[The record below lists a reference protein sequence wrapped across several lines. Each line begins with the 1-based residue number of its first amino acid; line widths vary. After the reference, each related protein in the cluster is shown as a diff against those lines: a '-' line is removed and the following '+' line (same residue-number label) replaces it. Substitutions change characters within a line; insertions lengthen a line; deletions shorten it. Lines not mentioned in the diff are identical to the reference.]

1 MTSATT
7 GKGQPRNSDWR
18 CSKLDLFLGR
28 EVESLETQVLTD
40 PALMLVLNPLAAG
53 GFHSQNGRQI
63 ELAAEKVVAD
73 GVRMAGRRSVQRG

>member
-1 MTSATT
+1 
-7 GKGQPRNSDWR
+7 
-18 CSKLDLFLGR
+18 LFLGR

-63 ELAAEKVVAD
+63 ELAAEKVDDASRHAGIVIDKSPVAPHH
-73 GVRMAGRRSVQRG
+73 A